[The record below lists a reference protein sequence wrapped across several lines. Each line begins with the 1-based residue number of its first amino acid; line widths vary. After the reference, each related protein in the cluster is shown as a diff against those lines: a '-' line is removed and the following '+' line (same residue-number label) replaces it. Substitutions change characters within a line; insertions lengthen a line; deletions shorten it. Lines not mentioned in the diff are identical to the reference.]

1 MNIILLKGV
10 FPLKKKITLSRNLGI
25 ELDNPKNKDELEY
38 VLRFLEDKIEFR
50 EDKKLLN
57 YFLFS
62 DSKTIL
68 HLDYLDTSL
77 KGLLKYHKNNPYF
90 NKNFLKNYTKE
101 KAFSYLAKNWLIVRF
116 DDEGFYK
123 NLKEASKKLRKQK
136 ERGIFLLEGTEIGP
150 QREARALKYISIIDL
165 LFLDRFKGSL
175 SKTIILEDK
184 DSPISHQCLFAYITG
199 LGHGR
204 TKFEEFD
211 YFVIADRINKIVEIT
226 QKIERLSR
234 EQQEKLLFIGEIIR
248 DINTQNRDSRMQF
261 LMLVS
266 IIEFLL
272 THSPDTSR
280 FNVEDSIRKQFQL
293 KAGVIISEH
302 FKDKLS
308 FIANNLKKM
317 YDIRSMIAHGNFFEI
332 EKFVKMKKKD
342 KEFDFF
348 DLVEELF
355 NYVSIIIKAYIEN
368 PNYIESL
375 KKL

>member
-1 MNIILLKGV
+1 
-10 FPLKKKITLSRNLGI
+10 
-25 ELDNPKNKDELEY
+25 
-38 VLRFLEDKIEFR
+38 
-50 EDKKLLN
+50 
-57 YFLFS
+57 
-62 DSKTIL
+62 
-68 HLDYLDTSL
+68 
-77 KGLLKYHKNNPYF
+77 
-90 NKNFLKNYTKE
+90 
-101 KAFSYLAKNWLIVRF
+101 
-116 DDEGFYK
+116 
-123 NLKEASKKLRKQK
+123 
-136 ERGIFLLEGTEIGP
+136 
-150 QREARALKYISIIDL
+150 
-165 LFLDRFKGSL
+165 
-175 SKTIILEDK
+175 
-184 DSPISHQCLFAYITG
+184 
-199 LGHGR
+199 
-204 TKFEEFD
+204 
-211 YFVIADRINKIVEIT
+211 
-226 QKIERLSR
+226 
-234 EQQEKLLFIGEIIR
+234 
-248 DINTQNRDSRMQF
+248 MQF